1 MGKET
6 VWEGEEEKPA
16 KHRKRMKAGK
26 ENVVLLLNSKAT
38 YSDRSQSTCNG
49 PSHAKPIA
57 IATKRARLFAARYF
71 FF

>member
-26 ENVVLLLNSKAT
+26 ENVLLLNSKAT